1 MSKFNSIKKKA
12 TSQRKASQKSRKS
25 PLKPQKAAAEKRIK
39 YRIVFKIFRFK
50 NKPLVIVTGCVAQA
64 EGLEIKKR
72 SPSVDY
78 VVGPQSYHKLPDM
91 IDRVDEVEN
100 SEFLQNEKFKNLIF
114 NSSNLSSEFL
124 SIQEGC
130 DKFCSFCVVP
140 YTRGPEFSRP
150 VDDIVEETKKYVSN
164 GIKEIILLGQ
174 NVNAYHGIANDG
186 KSKDLAYLINKIGE
200 IEEIKRIR
208 YMTSHPIDMKDSLIN
223 AHANNSKLMPFL
235 HLPIQSGSDKIL
247 KKMNRKHTVDDYLR
261 IVEKIR
267 NVRPDIALSSDFI
280 VGFPEETDKDFE
292 DTMKFIEKVNFV
304 IAYSFIYSP
313 RPGTPAQN
321 KDNISILDK
330 KARLSALQSLLTQQ
344 QINFNKSF
352 VNKGM
357 EVLFEK
363 VGRHK
368 DQFINLVKNKLDIV
382 FANEQEILSLI
393 NSKSFNDVV
402 SFSKELKKN
411 IIITR
416 GEKGAVSINE
426 DKVVEVNAQSNLKIK
441 DLTGAGDLFA
451 AGFLLGYIN
460 GENLEQ
466 CGNEG
471 VIFASKIIQIYGAR
485 L

>member
-1 MSKFNSIKKKA
+1 MSDKYIYIK
-12 TSQRKASQKSRKS
+12 SYGCQMNVYDSN
-25 PLKPQKAAAEKRIK
+25 RIK
-39 YRIVFKIFRFK
+39 DLFSNKGYKITDDISKADLTVLNTCHIREK
-50 NKPLVIVTGCVAQA
+50 AVEKVYSDIGRVKKIKDKKQNMKLVIAGCVAQA

-91 IDRVDEVEN
+91 IDSVDEIEN
-100 SEFLQNEKFKNLIF
+100 SDFLQNEKFKNLIF

-174 NVNAYHGIANDG
+174 NVNAYHGITSDG

-223 AHANNSKLMPFL
+223 AHAENSKLMPFL

-321 KDNISILDK
+321 KDNISLLDK

-363 VGRHK
+363 IGRHK
-368 DQFINLVKNKLDIV
+368 DQFIGRTIYNQST
-382 FANEQEILSLI
+382 FI
-393 NSKSFNDVV
+393 NSK
-402 SFSKELKKN
+402 
-411 IIITR
+411 
-416 GEKGAVSINE
+416 
-426 DKVVEVNAQSNLKIK
+426 K
-441 DLTGAGDLFA
+441 DLLNQILDVKITDSTNFA
-451 AGFLLGYIN
+451 
-460 GENLEQ
+460 LE
-466 CGNEG
+466 C
-471 VIFASKIIQIYGAR
+471 QI
-485 L
+485 

>member
-1 MSKFNSIKKKA
+1 MSDKYIYIK
-12 TSQRKASQKSRKS
+12 SYGCQMNVYDSN
-25 PLKPQKAAAEKRIK
+25 RIK
-39 YRIVFKIFRFK
+39 DLFSNKGYKITKDISKADLTVLNTCHIREK
-50 NKPLVIVTGCVAQA
+50 AVEKVYSDIGRVKKIKDKKQNMKLVVAGCVAQA

-78 VVGPQSYHKLPDM
+78 VAGPQSYHKLPDM
-91 IDRVDEVEN
+91 IDKVDEIEN

-174 NVNAYHGIANDG
+174 NVNAYHGVGPDG
-186 KSKDLAYLINKIGE
+186 KSKDLAYLINKISE

-223 AHANNSKLMPFL
+223 AHADNSKLMPFL

-247 KKMNRKHTVDDYLR
+247 KKMNRKHSVDDYLR

-280 VGFPEETDKDFE
+280 VGFPEETDNDFE

-321 KDNISILDK
+321 KDNISLLDK

-368 DQFINLVKNKLDIV
+368 DQFIGRTIYNQST
-382 FANEQEILSLI
+382 FI
-393 NSKSFNDVV
+393 NSK
-402 SFSKELKKN
+402 
-411 IIITR
+411 
-416 GEKGAVSINE
+416 
-426 DKVVEVNAQSNLKIK
+426 K
-441 DLTGAGDLFA
+441 DLLNQIMNVKITNSTNFA
-451 AGFLLGYIN
+451 
-460 GENLEQ
+460 LE
-466 CGNEG
+466 C
-471 VIFASKIIQIYGAR
+471 QI
-485 L
+485 

>member
-1 MSKFNSIKKKA
+1 MSDKYIYIK
-12 TSQRKASQKSRKS
+12 SYGCQMNLYDSN
-25 PLKPQKAAAEKRIK
+25 RIK
-39 YRIVFKIFRFK
+39 DLFSNKGYKITKDISKADLTVLNTCHIREK
-50 NKPLVIVTGCVAQA
+50 AVEKVYSDIGRVKKIKDKKQNMKLVVAGCVAQA

-78 VVGPQSYHKLPDM
+78 VVGPQSYHKLPEM
-91 IDRVDEVEN
+91 IDKVDEIEN

-114 NSSNLSSEFL
+114 NSSNLSSEFI

-150 VDDIVEETKKYVSN
+150 VVDILGETKKYVSN

-174 NVNAYHGIANDG
+174 NVNAYHGVGSDG
-186 KSKDLAYLINKIGE
+186 KSKDLAFLINKISE

-223 AHANNSKLMPFL
+223 VHADNLKLMPFL

-247 KKMNRKHTVDDYLR
+247 KKMNRKHTVEDYLR

-267 NVRPDIALSSDFI
+267 SVRPDIALSSDFI

-321 KDNISILDK
+321 KDNISLSDK

-363 VGRHK
+363 IGRHK
-368 DQFINLVKNKLDIV
+368 DQFIGRTIYNQST
-382 FANEQEILSLI
+382 FI
-393 NSKSFNDVV
+393 NSK
-402 SFSKELKKN
+402 
-411 IIITR
+411 
-416 GEKGAVSINE
+416 
-426 DKVVEVNAQSNLKIK
+426 K
-441 DLTGAGDLFA
+441 DLLNQILDVKITNSTNFA
-451 AGFLLGYIN
+451 
-460 GENLEQ
+460 LE
-466 CGNEG
+466 C
-471 VIFASKIIQIYGAR
+471 QI
-485 L
+485 